1 MMYETFFKPFFDRMF
16 ALLLLLLLSPVFM
29 IISMLIYF
37 KMGRP
42 IFFVQKRPGKN
53 KKIFSI
59 YKFRT
64 MTQEYDEEGVLLA
77 DEKRLQ
83 GLGRLIRSLSLD
95 ELPQLLNVLKGEMSF
110 IGPRPL
116 LIEYLPLYNEE
127 QKRRHNVKPGITGW
141 AQVNGRNAI
150 SWKKKFEYD
159 LYYVDNISFLLD
171 IKIYYLTLLKVLKRE
186 GVNAKDAVTTT
197 PFKGNENE

>member
-1 MMYETFFKPFFDRMF
+1 MYETFFKPFFDRMF
-16 ALLLLLLLSPVFM
+16 ALLLLVLSSPVFM
-29 IISMLIYF
+29 IVSMLIYL

-42 IFFVQKRPGKN
+42 IFFVQKRPGKEG
-53 KKIFSI
+53 KIFSI

-64 MTQEYDEEGVLLA
+64 MTQACDEEGALLA

-83 GLGRLIRSLSLD
+83 GLGKLIRSLSLD

-116 LIEYLPLYNEE
+116 LSEYLDLYTKE
-127 QKRRHNVKPGITGW
+127 QKRRHEVKPGITGW

-150 SWKKKFEYD
+150 SWKEKFEYD
-159 LYYVDNISFLLD
+159 LFYVENLSFLLD
-171 IKIYYLTLLKVLKRE
+171 MKIVWMTIQKIIKRE
-186 GVNAKDAVTTT
+186 GISSPTNATAEK
-197 PFKGNENE
+197 FNGHN

>member
-1 MMYETFFKPFFDRMF
+1 MF
-16 ALLLLLLLSPVFM
+16 ALLLLVLSSPVFM
-29 IISMLIYF
+29 IVSMLIYL

-42 IFFVQKRPGKN
+42 IFFVQKRPGKEG
-53 KKIFSI
+53 KIFSI

-64 MTQEYDEEGVLLA
+64 MTQACDEEGALLA

-83 GLGRLIRSLSLD
+83 GLGKLIRSLSLD

-116 LIEYLPLYNEE
+116 LSEYLDLYTKE
-127 QKRRHNVKPGITGW
+127 QKRRHEVKPGITGW

-150 SWKKKFEYD
+150 SWKEKFEYD
-159 LYYVDNISFLLD
+159 LFYVENLSFLLD
-171 IKIYYLTLLKVLKRE
+171 MKIVWMTIQKIIKRE
-186 GVNAKDAVTTT
+186 GISSPTNATAEK
-197 PFKGNENE
+197 FNGHN